1 MRGRWALQVNW
12 THEVPS
18 FLVSPLLLMLHAV
31 DGIPAVVYS
40 LIILVT
46 EYRSRIRIQTY
57 FEILDLYPDLHFISL
72 DT

>member
-1 MRGRWALQVNW
+1 
-12 THEVPS
+12 
-18 FLVSPLLLMLHAV
+18 MLHAV

>member
-1 MRGRWALQVNW
+1 M
-12 THEVPS
+12 
-18 FLVSPLLLMLHAV
+18 SPLLLMLHAV

-57 FEILDLYPDLHFISL
+57 FEILDLYPDLHLISL